1 MSSLEDG
8 GSVQTDESTT
18 RSPEIGLVGELERSE
33 AGEVALTEAF
43 FQSPFFKRFILQREF
58 LFVSKGRLLI
68 QS

>member
-33 AGEVALTEAF
+33 AGEVALTGAF
-43 FQSPFFKRFILQREF
+43 FQSPFFKRFVLQREF
-58 LFVSKGRLLI
+58 LFDSKGRPLI